1 MTSSIVLP
9 QIRTPDITK
18 GLTGPETG
26 ILPAQASSR
35 LPPDIDRLSAVPSLG
50 MVRDP
55 NPKSNFIDL
64 KNEETF
70 SNKRASSI
78 GAAFRRLFSSSP
90 APDER
95 SPSETKTSGSVIG
108 AGHRG
113 RTPPKFSNSPIQQ
126 ISNDSIESSTI
137 PPNNPH
143 YVPSYQQRATMGEW
157 GGKQFI
163 SDSSTRAMAQTHRG
177 AGALHSGA
185 FQRGASTGGP
195 GGTEGKPHALLKFR

>member
-1 MTSSIVLP
+1 
-9 QIRTPDITK
+9 
-18 GLTGPETG
+18 
-26 ILPAQASSR
+26 
-35 LPPDIDRLSAVPSLG
+35 

-55 NPKSNFIDL
+55 IGPKSTPNFIPL
-64 KNEETF
+64 KNEETR

-78 GAAFRRLFSSSP
+78 GATFRRLVSSLP
-90 APDER
+90 APHER
-95 SPSETKTSGSVIG
+95 SASETNTQGSLIG

-143 YVPSYQQRATMGEW
+143 YVASYQQRATMGEW

-185 FQRGASTGGP
+185 FQRGASLTVGQ
-195 GGTEGKPHALLKFR
+195 R